1 VPISYDENGY
11 FDRESPSEE
20 CQFQFKPLMEDSKVK
35 VRDEGNRSAA
45 QFALDAH
52 RALNV
57 VVVEAEILAPITVRS
72 VN

>member
-1 VPISYDENGY
+1 
-11 FDRESPSEE
+11 
-20 CQFQFKPLMEDSKVK
+20 MEDSKVK

-52 RALNV
+52 RELNV
-57 VVVEAEILAPITVRS
+57 VVVETEILAPITVRS

>member
-1 VPISYDENGY
+1 
-11 FDRESPSEE
+11 
-20 CQFQFKPLMEDSKVK
+20 MEDSKVK

-45 QFALDAH
+45 QVALDAH